1 MDQYNEMLKGYN
13 TDLHDDE
20 VAQMTDKILYEG
32 LRENSC
38 EEVYR
43 FLFGCIDLTSL
54 NPTDNQEQ
62 IAAFTR
68 QVNELDNQN
77 PELNHVAA
85 ICVYPNFVECVRMNL
100 EVSDVNIAAVAGGF
114 PSSQTF
120 TEVKI
125 AETALAVSEGA
136 NEIDIVMNVGQFLNG
151 EYEDI
156 CDEIAEIKHACHG
169 EAQLKVIL
177 ETGALGN
184 SSNVKK
190 AALLAIYS
198 GADFIKTSTGKLT
211 PGATPEAFYVM
222 CTAIKE
228 YYEHTNTPTGITA
241 AGGIAN
247 TAEPVKYY
255 TIATG
260 GLGEEWTDKKYFRLG
275 ASRLA
280 ANLLESI
287 VSAGK
292 E

>member
-1 MDQYNEMLKGYN
+1 MDQYNEMLKGYD
-13 TDLHDDE
+13 TDLRDDE
-20 VAQMTDKILYEG
+20 ISQITETILHEG
-32 LRENSC
+32 LRENC
-38 EEVYR
+38 NEEVYR

-54 NPTDNQEQ
+54 NPTDNQNQ
-62 IAAFTR
+62 IAEFTR

-114 PSSQTF
+114 PSAQTF

-125 AETALAVSEGA
+125 AEAALAVAEGA
-136 NEIDIVMNVGQFLNG
+136 NEIDIVMNVGQFLSG

-156 CDEIAEIKHACHG
+156 CDEIAEIKHSCHG
-169 EAQLKVIL
+169 DARLKVIL

-184 SSNVKK
+184 YSNVKK

-211 PGATPEAFYVM
+211 PGATPKAFYVM

-228 YYEHTNTPTGITA
+228 YYEKTHTRIGIKA
-241 AGGIAN
+241 AGGISTTTDA
-247 TAEPVKYY
+247 VKYY
-255 TIATG
+255 TIAKNV
-260 GLGEEWTDKKYFRLG
+260 LGEEWLHKEFFRIG

-280 ANLLESI
+280 SRLLESI
-287 VSAGK
+287 VGAGK
-292 E
+292 N

>member
-1 MDQYNEMLKGYN
+1 MDPYNEMLKGYN

-20 VAQMTDKILYEG
+20 IAQMTDKILYEG
-32 LRENSC
+32 LRENC
-38 EEVYR
+38 NEEVYR

-54 NPTDNQEQ
+54 NPTDNQNQ

-114 PSSQTF
+114 PSAQTF

-125 AETALAVSEGA
+125 AEAALAVAGGA
-136 NEIDIVMNVGQFLNG
+136 NEIDIVMNVGQFLSG

-156 CDEIAEIKHACHG
+156 CDEIAEIKHACRG

-228 YYEHTNTPTGITA
+228 YY
-241 AGGIAN
+241 
-247 TAEPVKYY
+247 
-255 TIATG
+255 
-260 GLGEEWTDKKYFRLG
+260 
-275 ASRLA
+275 
-280 ANLLESI
+280 
-287 VSAGK
+287 
-292 E
+292 